1 MKISCLPVSIF
12 EPLSNGKMSI
22 PEWAN
27 QAKNMGYDG
36 IDISIMFLKNR
47 TPVYL
52 NQLKKEMKKIDIPIV
67 MMTTYPD
74 FTHPD
79 PIQRKRE
86 FDYLVHDIALCS
98 ELGIKY
104 LRIIA
109 GQAHPEM
116 TVDLGVD
123 LVIRNFRDI
132 VPYAEKYDVDLVYE
146 DHAKPGA
153 WDYVDF
159 SFPPEIFM
167 RIYEG
172 IKDTPIRINFDTGNI
187 VAYGQEPL
195 PLLKKIYDK
204 VETIHITDMK
214 EYGKFSP
221 VVIGTG
227 VVPNKEAL
235 GFLKEKGFDGWISI
249 EEASGNGLKGI
260 QTAVDFV
267 RDAWKEA

>member
-12 EPLSNGKMSI
+12 GPLSNGEMSI

-27 QAKNMGYDG
+27 HAKRMGYDG
-36 IDISIMFLKNR
+36 IDISIMFIKNR

-52 NQLKKEMKKIDIPIV
+52 NWLKQEMKKADIPIV

-79 PIQRKRE
+79 LLQRVRE

-98 ELGIKY
+98 ELNIKY

-116 TVDLGVD
+116 PIDFGID
-123 LVIRNFRDI
+123 LVIDSFREA
-132 VPYAEKYDVDLVYE
+132 VPHAERYGVTLVYE

-153 WDYVDF
+153 WDYMDF

-187 VAYGQEPL
+187 VAYGQDPL
-195 PLLKKIYDK
+195 PLLKEIYDK
-204 VETIHITDMK
+204 VETIHISDMK
-214 EYGKFSP
+214 ESGKFTP
-221 VVIGTG
+221 AVIGTG
-227 VVPNKEAL
+227 VVPNQEAL
-235 GFLKEKGFDGWISI
+235 KFLKSKGFEGWISI
-249 EEASGNGLKGI
+249 EEASGNGLAGI
-260 QTAVDFV
+260 QDAISFV
-267 RDAWKEA
+267 KAAWEKA

>member
-12 EPLSNGKMSI
+12 GPLSNGEMSI
-22 PEWAN
+22 PEWAEHG
-27 QAKNMGYDG
+27 KRMGYDG
-36 IDISIMFLKNR
+36 VDISIMFIKNR

-52 NQLKKEMKKIDIPIV
+52 NQLKKEIEAAGIPIV

-79 PIQRKRE
+79 PVQRKRE
-86 FDYLVHDIALCS
+86 FDYLIHDIALCS

-116 TVDLGVD
+116 SIDAGVE
-123 LVIRNFRDI
+123 LVIRNFREI
-132 VPYAEKYDVDLVYE
+132 VPYAQKYGVELVYE

-159 SFPPEIFM
+159 SFPPNIFM
-167 RIYEG
+167 KIYEG

-187 VAYGQEPL
+187 VAYGQDPL
-195 PLLKKIYDK
+195 PMLKEIYDK
-204 VETIHITDMK
+204 IETIHISDMK
-214 EYGKFSP
+214 EAGKFSP

-227 VVPNKEAL
+227 VVPNREAL
-235 GFLKEKGFDGWISI
+235 EFLKGKGFDGWISI
-249 EEASGNGLKGI
+249 EEASGNGLEGI
-260 QTAVDFV
+260 RTAIDFV
-267 RDAWKEA
+267 RDAWEKA

>member
-12 EPLSNGKMSI
+12 GPLSNGEMSI
-22 PEWAN
+22 PEWADH
-27 QAKNMGYDG
+27 AKKMGYDG
-36 IDISIMFLKNR
+36 IDISILFIKNR

-52 NQLKKEMKKIDIPIV
+52 NKLKQEMKKIDIPIV

-79 PIQRKRE
+79 PTQRIRE
-86 FDYLVHDIALCS
+86 FDYLIHDIALCS
-98 ELGIKY
+98 ELEIKY

-116 TVDLGVD
+116 AIDLGVD
-123 LVIRNFRDI
+123 LVIKNFRDI
-132 VPYAEKYDVDLVYE
+132 VPYAEKYGVGLVYE

-159 SFPPEIFM
+159 SFPPDIFM

-172 IKDTPIRINFDTGNI
+172 IKDTSIRINFDTGNI
-187 VAYGQEPL
+187 VAYGQDPL
-195 PLLKKIYDK
+195 PLLKEIYDK

-214 EYGKFSP
+214 ESGKFSP
-221 VVIGTG
+221 VMIGTG

-235 GFLKEKGFDGWISI
+235 RFLKEKGFDGWISI

-260 QTAVDFV
+260 QTAIDFV
-267 RDAWKEA
+267 KDAWGKA